1 MAMDYETGLPEA
13 LGQMIYEQ
21 GRVII
26 DGAIDEAVAA
36 EQERIRTAAREA
48 SFTLFRPGNGPAQG
62 QRLEVVPLGELLAIL
77 GEGGPDGT

>member
-1 MAMDYETGLPEA
+1 MATDPGTGLPEV

-21 GRVII
+21 GKVII
-26 DGAIDEAVAA
+26 DGAIAEAVAA

-62 QRLEVVPLGELLAIL
+62 LSMAVVPLGELLAIL
-77 GEGGPDGT
+77 GEEGTGA